1 MNESKRERSNRRKQH
16 GIHAF
21 SFLRSQDS
29 NSDNSDEEEKE
40 EIKTSNDYDTPN
52 FNQPLRNDPPIFPAL
67 DRAIQLHYLAQNV
80 RRGFHED
87 SQGQQHAF
95 VHSTNDHRRRGITT
109 FLSSFITLVKK
120 TMYCTLM
127 MIFIVVSSTLCYTI
141 LYNIIMPSNAFTRE
155 VFLDYTST
163 SSPTDRNIMHPRAEI
178 DLMFLHTQWNAYI
191 NDIVSPSF
199 RNETDDK
206 PRILEARQSYY
217 IHLALTLPESSINR
231 DIGMFMVHM
240 KLYHSPSST
249 YTAYNTNISE
259 HDLLL
264 ATSSR
269 PAMLPFQSTYVSVVK
284 KSTIMIPLV
293 IGAVPEAR
301 TIVVESFDHYLE
313 SFEYP
318 LTKVEIEL
326 VSTAQNG
333 DSYEKPIQIHR
344 AELRI
349 GIELNWFQRLL
360 KEWFYTCAMVGCFVF
375 ATGQVIGWSLIKL
388 FYKIKTKAKRLRR
401 SHLENDLFDDY
412 DEDDLSY
419 LDLSDTDIVQDKDID
434 EDDNSEQWDPIS
446 QEGDDNQSIDDIQQH
461 AVVGD
466 DDNIDQSIQDESK
479 SVRSSKKNKRRNRKK
494 KKSSNHTGSTQDE
507 PIIQEEK
514 NDGLQEVV
522 NRVMQGDI
530 GPYEIFT
537 DLDEPS

>member
-1 MNESKRERSNRRKQH
+1 MNESKRIRSNRRKEN

-29 NSDNSDEEEKE
+29 NSDNSKQEEEE
-40 EIKTSNDYDTPN
+40 ESKTSNDYDAAN
-52 FNQPLRNDPPIFPAL
+52 FNQPLRNDPPIFPTL

-87 SQGQQHAF
+87 SQEGQQHAF
-95 VHSTNDHRRRGITT
+95 LPSNDHRKGRTT
-109 FLSSFITLVKK
+109 FFSSFVTFVKN

-155 VFLDYTST
+155 VFLDYTS
-163 SSPTDRNIMHPRAEI
+163 SSSYSPTERNIIHPRAEI

-231 DIGMFMVHM
+231 DIGMFMVYM
-240 KLYHSPSST
+240 KLYHSPSCT
-249 YTAYNTNISE
+249 YTTYNPNISE

-293 IGAVPEAR
+293 IGAIPEAR
-301 TIVVESFDHYLE
+301 TIVVESFDHFLE

-333 DSYEKPIQIHR
+333 DSYEKPIQIHG

-360 KEWFYTCAMVGCFVF
+360 KEWFYTCAMIGCFVF

-388 FYKIKTKAKRLRR
+388 FYKIKIKAKRLRR
-401 SHLENDLFDDY
+401 GGHLENDLFD
-412 DEDDLSY
+412 DDLSY
-419 LDLSDTDIVQDKDID
+419 LDLSDTDIVQDEDID
-434 EDDNSEQWDPIS
+434 EDDDSEQWDPIS
-446 QEGDDNQSIDDIQQH
+446 EGDDNQSMDDMQQH

-466 DDNIDQSIQDESK
+466 DNVEQSIQDESK
-479 SVRSSKKNKRRNRKK
+479 SVNKKNKRRNRKK

-507 PIIQEEK
+507 SKIQEEK